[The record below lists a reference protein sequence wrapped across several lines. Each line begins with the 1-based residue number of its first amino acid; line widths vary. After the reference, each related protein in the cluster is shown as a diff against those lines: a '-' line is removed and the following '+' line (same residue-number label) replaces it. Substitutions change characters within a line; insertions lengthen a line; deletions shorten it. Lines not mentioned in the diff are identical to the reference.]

1 MSDYELIDLLYQNIS
16 VLQTVIMNFV
26 AVLFA
31 FLIAGY
37 LVADKLGSRI
47 VLIIVA
53 LFTIVA
59 LQQALATIGVA
70 HDFVG
75 LIGLLADRASQDSSN
90 LGWHSSTLSIK
101 GVGQPVLHYGPTIV
115 IIFSYIGG
123 LIFFFHQRHLGSKHP
138 ENGNSKDG

>member
-1 MSDYELIDLLYQNIS
+1 MSDYELIDLLYQNVN

-47 VLIIVA
+47 VLIIVT

-59 LQQALATIGVA
+59 LQQALATIGLA

-75 LIGLLADRASQDSSN
+75 LIGLLADRASQD
-90 LGWHSSTLSIK
+90 L
-101 GVGQPVLHYGPTIV
+101 
-115 IIFSYIGG
+115 
-123 LIFFFHQRHLGSKHP
+123 
-138 ENGNSKDG
+138 